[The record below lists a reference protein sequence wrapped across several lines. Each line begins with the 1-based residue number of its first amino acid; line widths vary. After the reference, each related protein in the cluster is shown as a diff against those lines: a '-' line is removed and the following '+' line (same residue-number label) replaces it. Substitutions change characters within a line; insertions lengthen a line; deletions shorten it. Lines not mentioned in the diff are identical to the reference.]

1 MKTIIKSVG
10 IDENIQIN
18 FRKGV
23 MTMKHDIKLQD
34 LERELGLNFS
44 NKELFKIAITHSSYA
59 NQKKKVE
66 FNERLEF
73 LGDSVLQ
80 LIISEY
86 LYTHFAEKPEGYL
99 TKMRSLIVCENS
111 LHDMANSWNLGVYMN
126 MSKGEELTGGRNRI
140 SILADCVE
148 AIIAAIY
155 LDKGIEYSKAFILN
169 NFKATIEKATRNEI
183 ILDYK
188 TKLQEILQQNGEV
201 DICYELV
208 KFEGPPH
215 KRKFFVDLLINN
227 CVKGSGQGYSK
238 KEAEQNAAKEV
249 MESGEAMHE

>member
-1 MKTIIKSVG
+1 MKS
-10 IDENIQIN
+10 
-18 FRKGV
+18 
-23 MTMKHDIKLQD
+23 DIKLQD
-34 LERELGLNFS
+34 LERELKLDFS
-44 NKELFKIAITHSSYA
+44 DKELLKNAITHSSYA

-86 LYTHFAEKPEGYL
+86 LYMRFTQRPEGYL
-99 TKMRSLIVCENS
+99 SKIRSLIVCENS
-111 LHDMANSWNLGVYMN
+111 LSEIASGWKLGMYMN
-126 MSKGEELTGGRNRI
+126 MSKGEEITGGRNRV

-155 LDKGIEYSKAFILN
+155 LDKGIEYSKLFILN
-169 NFKATIEKATRNEI
+169 NFKATIEKAVSNEM

-188 TKLQEILQQNGEV
+188 TKLQEIFQQNGEV
-201 DICYELV
+201 NICYELV

-215 KRKFFVDLLINN
+215 RRKFFVNLLVNDSL
-227 CVKGSGQGYSK
+227 KGSGQGFSK

-249 MESGEAMHE
+249 MENQEGVHE

>member
-1 MKTIIKSVG
+1 MKCDT
-10 IDENIQIN
+10 
-18 FRKGV
+18 
-23 MTMKHDIKLQD
+23 KLQD
-34 LERELGLNFS
+34 LEKELGLNF
-44 NKELFKIAITHSSYA
+44 KDKDLLRIAITHSSYA

-80 LIISEY
+80 LVISEY
-86 LYTHFAEKPEGYL
+86 LYTNFTEKYEGYL
-99 TKMRSLIVCENS
+99 TKIRSLIVCENS
-111 LHDMANSWNLGVYMN
+111 LCDIATGWKLGNYMN
-126 MSKGEELTGGRNRI
+126 MSKGEEITGGRNRV

-155 LDKGIEYSKAFILN
+155 LDKGIEESKLFILN
-169 NFKATIEKATRNEI
+169 NFKSTIEKAISNEI

-188 TKLQEILQQNGEV
+188 TKLQEVLQQNGEV
-201 DICYELV
+201 DICYELA

-215 KRKFFVDLLINN
+215 RRKFFVDVLIND
-227 CVKGSGQGYSK
+227 CIKGSGEGYSK

-249 MESGEAMHE
+249 IVNQGDVHE

>member
-1 MKTIIKSVG
+1 MKC
-10 IDENIQIN
+10 
-18 FRKGV
+18 
-23 MTMKHDIKLQD
+23 DIKLQD
-34 LERELGLNFS
+34 LEKELGLNFS
-44 NKELFKIAITHSSYA
+44 NKELLKTALTHSSYA
-59 NQKKKVE
+59 NQKKKVG

-86 LYTHFAEKPEGYL
+86 LYTHFTEKPEGYL
-99 TKMRSLIVCENS
+99 TKIRSLIVCENS
-111 LHDMANSWNLGVYMN
+111 LYDIASGWELGKYMN
-126 MSKGEELTGGRNRI
+126 MSKGEEITGGRNRV

-155 LDKGIEYSKAFILN
+155 LDKGIEYSKIFILN
-169 NFKATIEKATRNEI
+169 NFKATIEKAISNEI

-188 TKLQEILQQNGEV
+188 TKLQEILQRNGEV

-215 KRKFFVDLLINN
+215 RRKFFVDLLINN
-227 CVKGSGQGYSK
+227 CTKGSGQGYSK

-249 MESGEAMHE
+249 MARQEAMHE